1 MRSLTLLVAL
11 VILAPLVGC
20 TDSAPTEPS
29 GFAPFFQADLVIGNG
44 IAAELGDELT
54 VEYTGWLYDANQP
67 QNKGLQ
73 FDSSRGRAPLTFTL
87 GASDVIAGWDL
98 GLVGLRVGGVR
109 RLVIP
114 PTLAYGENRRGVIPG
129 NATLVFDI
137 ELIDAVRPGQ

>member
-11 VILAPLVGC
+11 MLCVPLAGC

-29 GFAPFFQADLVIGNG
+29 GFAPYVEIDLRIGSG

-67 QNKGLQ
+67 DNKGLQ
-73 FDSSRGRAPLTFTL
+73 FDSSRGRAPFTFTL
-87 GASDVIAGWDL
+87 GASDVIAGWDI

-109 RLVIP
+109 RLVVP

-137 ELIDAVRPGQ
+137 ELIDAVRP